1 MPGAGSISF
10 SRISPTAVLL
20 NNGAGSSDGGWIL
33 RARMGHNRGLQAA
46 VLDKYAVFLSD
57 LSDLGVVAAL

>member
-1 MPGAGSISF
+1 M
-10 SRISPTAVLL
+10 
-20 NNGAGSSDGGWIL
+20 GAGSSDGGWIL
-33 RARMGHNRGLQAA
+33 RARMGHDNRGLQAA